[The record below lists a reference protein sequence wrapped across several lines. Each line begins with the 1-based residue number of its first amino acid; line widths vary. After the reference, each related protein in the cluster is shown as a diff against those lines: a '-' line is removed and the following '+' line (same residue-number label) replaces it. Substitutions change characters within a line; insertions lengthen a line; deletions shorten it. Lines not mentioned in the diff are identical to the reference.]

1 MDQKSARKTA
11 PPYSRYSREA
21 TALLGKLIRVAR
33 TERRM
38 SAAELAER
46 AGISRGRLQRIER
59 GEMTSEIGAAFELA
73 AIVGLRLFDA
83 DEQGLGRLL
92 RQTDERLALL
102 PKAVRSTPHAVRDDF

>member
-1 MDQKSARKTA
+1 MDQKSTRKTA
-11 PPYSRYSREA
+11 LPYSRYSREA

-102 PKAVRSTPHAVRDDF
+102 PRAVRSTPNAVRDDF